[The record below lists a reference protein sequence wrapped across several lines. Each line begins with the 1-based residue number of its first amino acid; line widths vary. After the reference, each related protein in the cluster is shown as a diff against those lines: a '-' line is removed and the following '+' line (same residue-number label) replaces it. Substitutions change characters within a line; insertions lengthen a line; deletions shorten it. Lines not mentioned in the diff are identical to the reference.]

1 MVIKIQ
7 EFEQKPKRKY
17 VRKAKVVEEGD
28 EGEENKMFDLD
39 SMIQHDLDQ
48 LVQKLSNEDTKVT
61 ELSKDVKKLK
71 INDSQQME
79 EKKDF
84 TFIPIQNQKSST
96 ISSGINYVST
106 QKDYDEFQQ
115 IKNIVDIRQY
125 EFLSKVDIYLY
136 YMIEPISNNVT
147 KYLYYTSVY
156 NTLSGYIMLPMNVP
170 NEYKKCISTKE
181 ELIEIVPN
189 VTLHIKQFYGKKHEY
204 TYEECNNN
212 LNRKRKIDINNDWSY
227 DFCQL
232 KVKGLNNVTNQ
243 KFVFMYENN
252 YITFDY
258 EMETLFQDVKMIT
271 LE

>member
-7 EFEQKPKRKY
+7 EFEQKTKRKY
-17 VRKAKVVEEGD
+17 VRKVKVVEEQ
-28 EGEENKMFDLD
+28 EEDKIFDLD
-39 SMIQHDLDQ
+39 DIIKMDLDQ
-48 LVQKLSNEDTKVT
+48 LDEKLSNQENKIN
-61 ELSKDVKKLK
+61 ELAKDVKKLK
-71 INDSQQME
+71 IDDSYHSVE

-84 TFIPIQNQKSST
+84 TLIPIQNKELSLPSSNY
-96 ISSGINYVST
+96 ISTKKEYN
-106 QKDYDEFQQ
+106 EFQQ
-115 IKNIVDIRQY
+115 VKNIINIHQY

-136 YMIEPISNNVT
+136 YLIEPISHNVT

-156 NTLSGYIMLPMNVP
+156 NTLSGYIMIPTNVP

-189 VTLHIKQFYGKKHEY
+189 VTLHIKQFYGKKREY

-232 KVKGLNNVTNQ
+232 KVKGLNQSTNQ
-243 KFVFMYENN
+243 NFVFMYENN

-258 EMETLFQDVKMIT
+258 KIDVHFNDIKMIT
-271 LE
+271 YE